1 MRKEDVI
8 DLIKDAGFGV
18 LATVNNNQPKA
29 RPMMP
34 YLTDDGNL
42 LLAVLSH
49 SRTINDIKENPRVEI
64 CYIDR
69 KMCFARISGN
79 AKISQEMEK
88 KQLVWNNIP
97 MLRQYF
103 GSPQDP
109 NFVLIEIETD
119 SVEAM
124 TPQQRK
130 PDVLLTLK

>member
-1 MRKEDVI
+1 MQKEEVI

-18 LATVNNNQPKA
+18 LATVSNSQAKA

-34 YLTDDGNL
+34 YLTEEGDL

-49 SRTINDIKENPRVEI
+49 SRTITQIKENPIVEM
-64 CYIDR
+64 CFIDR

-79 AKISQEMEK
+79 ARVSQDIEK

-109 NFVLIEIETD
+109 NFVLIEIQTG
-119 SVEAM
+119 SIEAM

-130 PDVLLTLK
+130 PDVLTLK

>member
-1 MRKEDVI
+1 MTKEEVI

-18 LATVNNNQPKA
+18 LASISNNQPKA

-34 YLTDDGNL
+34 YLTEEGDL

-69 KMCFARISGN
+69 KMCFARISGK
-79 AKISQEMEK
+79 AKVSQETEK
-88 KQLVWNNIP
+88 KLMVWNNIP

-124 TPQQRK
+124 TPQQQK
-130 PDVLLTLK
+130 PDVLVLK

>member
-1 MRKEDVI
+1 MQKEEVI

-18 LATVNNNQPKA
+18 LATVNNNQPKD

-34 YLTDDGNL
+34 YLTEEGDL

-49 SRTINDIKENPRVEI
+49 SRTITDIKVNPRVEI

-79 AKISQEMEK
+79 AKISQEIEK
-88 KQLVWNNIP
+88 KQMVWNNIP

-119 SVEAM
+119 SIEAS

-130 PDVLLTLK
+130 PDVLTLK

>member
-1 MRKEDVI
+1 MQKEEVI

-34 YLTDDGNL
+34 YLTEEGDL

-49 SRTINDIKENPRVEI
+49 SRTINDITVNPRVEI

-69 KMCFARISGN
+69 KMCFARIAGK
-79 AKISQEMEK
+79 AKISQEIEK
-88 KQLVWNNIP
+88 KLMVWNNVP

-109 NFVLIEIETD
+109 NYVLIEIETD

-130 PDVLLTLK
+130 PDVLTLK